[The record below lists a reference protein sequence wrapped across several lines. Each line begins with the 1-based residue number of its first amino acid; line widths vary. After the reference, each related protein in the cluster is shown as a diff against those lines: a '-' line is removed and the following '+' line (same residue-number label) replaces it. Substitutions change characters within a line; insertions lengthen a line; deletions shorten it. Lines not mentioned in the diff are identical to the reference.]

1 MGTNTS
7 KGSPN
12 PPPLSHSTSL
22 PAYTHITMSKQDMNI
37 PKEQKACIFHQK
49 GGPVKLETVPVIQPK
64 DLKPGEA
71 LVRVQYSGV
80 CHTDLH
86 AMLGD
91 WPVDNKLPLIG
102 GHEGAGY
109 IVALNDET
117 TDLKVGDNV
126 GIKWIAHSC
135 NKCEFCR
142 QGYEPLCKQAQCSGY
157 TVDGSFQQ
165 FAVSYTSQLTKIPD
179 GLPLDDAAPIL
190 CAGVTVYKAIKEAN
204 VRPGEWL
211 VIPGAGGGLGHL
223 ALQYA
228 AFMGIRTIAIDTGD
242 EKKKLCEKLGAAK
255 FLDFKAEKDMVKA
268 VQASV
273 PDGLGPHGAVVAASG
288 AAAYE
293 QAMEYI
299 RPHGTCVMVGL
310 PPDCAVQVPVF
321 WTVFQSK
328 RLVGSYVGNRQDA
341 HESLQ
346 IAAAGKVK
354 CLYKTLPLA
363 DLPKVYDDMHHGKLA
378 GRIVLDMNA

>member
-1 MGTNTS
+1 MGNTS

-102 GHEGAGY
+102 GHEG
-109 IVALNDET
+109 
-117 TDLKVGDNV
+117 
-126 GIKWIAHSC
+126 
-135 NKCEFCR
+135 
-142 QGYEPLCKQAQCSGY
+142 SGY

-273 PDGLGPHGAVVAASG
+273 PDCLGPHGAVVAASG
-288 AAAYE
+288 AAAY
-293 QAMEYI
+293 
-299 RPHGTCVMVGL
+299 
-310 PPDCAVQVPVF
+310 
-321 WTVFQSK
+321 
-328 RLVGSYVGNRQDA
+328 
-341 HESLQ
+341 
-346 IAAAGKVK
+346 
-354 CLYKTLPLA
+354 
-363 DLPKVYDDMHHGKLA
+363 
-378 GRIVLDMNA
+378 